1 MSFVVSIVADVLVVV
16 VGAAVVEAVVERR
29 RRPVLTM
36 RRSIRRCVVWS
47 LLAVVLVV
55 VQLAHPYRTVGV
67 MAELKR
73 WIRNRSGY
81 RVLVNSSRRALNLR
95 QATVIRLSI
104 SVVW

>member
-1 MSFVVSIVADVLVVV
+1 MSLVVSIVAVVVVVV
-16 VGAAVVEAVVERR
+16 VGAVVVEVVVERR

-55 VQLAHPYRTVGV
+55 VQLAHPYRAVGV
-67 MAELKR
+67 MVELKR
-73 WIRNRSGY
+73 WIRDRSGY
-81 RVLVNSSRRALNLR
+81 RVLVSSSRKALNLR
-95 QATVIRLSI
+95 QATVIRWSI